1 MNAVTAQPVVL
12 ASGGTGGHMF
22 PAAALAGEL
31 LARGYRLALFSDHR
45 GIGYGAMPKAVD
57 TYEIDSASP
66 SGPLSRKITALWSLL
81 RGTGQARGLLRRL
94 DPAAVVGFGGYASVP
109 ALTAAVL
116 SKRPIVIHEQNA
128 VLGRAN
134 RLWAGAATAIATSF
148 DHITGLPKK
157 LRHGGGAVLTG
168 NPVRAAVIE
177 ACATPYEA
185 PEAGGKLRILVL
197 GGSQGASVFSNV
209 LPPALAQL
217 PDDLRRRI
225 DLNQQ
230 CRPEDL
236 DRVRDA
242 YQRIGISPVLATFFD
257 DVPQRLAVA
266 HLVISRSGAST
277 VAEITAAGRP
287 AILVPYPHAMDDHQ
301 SWNARAM
308 EAAGAA
314 WVAADDDFTPD
325 FLAARLTEL
334 LASPAQLGAAAEQAR
349 GLGHGDAAIR
359 LADLVVA
366 VIGGT
371 EARS

>member
-1 MNAVTAQPVVL
+1 MTAITAQPVVL

-22 PAAALAGEL
+22 PAAALAGAL
-31 LARGYRLALFSDHR
+31 LARGYRLALFSDRR
-45 GIGYGAMPKAVD
+45 GIGYAMPEGVD

-66 SGPLSRKITALWSLL
+66 SGPLSRKVTAIWTLL
-81 RGTGQARGLLRRL
+81 RGTLQARGLLRRL

-109 ALTAAVL
+109 AMAAAVL
-116 SKRPIVIHEQNA
+116 SRRPIVLHEQNA

-134 RLWAGAATAIATSF
+134 RLWAGCAAAIATSF
-148 DHITGLPKK
+148 DQISGLPKA
-157 LRHGGGAVLTG
+157 RRRGGGAVVTG
-168 NPVRAAVIE
+168 NPVRAAVVE
-177 ACATPYEA
+177 AGAIPYRP

-197 GGSQGASVFSNV
+197 GGSQGATVFSDV
-209 LPPALAQL
+209 LPPALARL
-217 PDDLRRRI
+217 PEDLRRRI

-242 YQRIGISPVLATFFD
+242 YQRIGVRPVLATFFD

-266 HLVISRSGAST
+266 HLVVSRSGAST
-277 VAEITAAGRP
+277 VAEVTAAGRP

-308 EAAGAA
+308 TAAGAA
-314 WVAADDDFTPD
+314 WLATDEDFTAEFLAHRLTD
-325 FLAARLTEL
+325 FLDH
-334 LASPAQLGAAAEQAR
+334 PAQLAAAAERSR
-349 GLGHGDAAIR
+349 GLGHGDAANR

-371 EARS
+371 EAAA